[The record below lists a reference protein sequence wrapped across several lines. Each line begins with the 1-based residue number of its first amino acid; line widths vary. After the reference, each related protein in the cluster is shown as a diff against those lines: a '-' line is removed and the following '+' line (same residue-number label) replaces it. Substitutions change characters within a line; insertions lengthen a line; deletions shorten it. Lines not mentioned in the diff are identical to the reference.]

1 MSPQA
6 PLAWGLITLP
16 AHQPTTEGIVMT
28 LNRLAP
34 EAARLARRPV
44 LQAAVT
50 AGARC
55 GDREQYRDLLDRNRS
70 APPVIW
76 AAQQAAAQKLC
87 AACPVRPACEELALR
102 DGTGDRASDDLVR
115 GGRRGQELAIDREIR
130 QPGRLA
136 AASAA
141 DWQHLLEFNA
151 AARERFTLA
160 YTMDAGPVTKQG
172 LRRDAVERIG
182 AMAMRAADR
191 GEVWDIAVY
200 NAAGADSTDEFAFA
214 RDDHSMPVAA

>member
-1 MSPQA
+1 
-6 PLAWGLITLP
+6 
-16 AHQPTTEGIVMT
+16 MT
-28 LNRLAP
+28 LNRIAP

-50 AGARC
+50 TGARC
-55 GDREQYRDLLDRNRS
+55 DDRAQYRDLLDRNRS
-70 APPVIW
+70 APPAIW

-130 QPGRLA
+130 QAGRLA
-136 AASAA
+136 AAAAA
-141 DWQHLLEFNA
+141 DQQHVVDLDVS
-151 AARERFTLA
+151 ARDRFTLA
-160 YTMDAGPVTKQG
+160 YAMDVGPVTKLG

-191 GEVWDIAVY
+191 GEAWDIAVY
-200 NAAGADSTDEFAFA
+200 NAAGTDITDEFAFA
-214 RDDHSMPVAA
+214 REDFGDLPVAA

>member
-1 MSPQA
+1 
-6 PLAWGLITLP
+6 
-16 AHQPTTEGIVMT
+16 MT
-28 LNRLAP
+28 LSRISP

-70 APPVIW
+70 APPAIW

-136 AASAA
+136 AAVAA
-141 DWQHLLEFNA
+141 DWQQLLELSV
-151 AARERFTLA
+151 AAR
-160 YTMDAGPVTKQG
+160 D
-172 LRRDAVERIG
+172 
-182 AMAMRAADR
+182 
-191 GEVWDIAVY
+191 
-200 NAAGADSTDEFAFA
+200 AAGTASTDGVACV